1 MAPYMISYGGA
12 LSAPPGPGCEFQIP
26 VLVGLR
32 KVLKSGDFLQIHY
45 DTPVLIFPDV
55 TLNVANHVVDMVIT
69 GNTSGS
75 DPEVIEEVEDT
86 LEMLQISRNFE
97 LIENVNGVSK

>member
-1 MAPYMISYGGA
+1 M
-12 LSAPPGPGCEFQIP
+12 
-26 VLVGLR
+26 
-32 KVLKSGDFLQIHY
+32 
-45 DTPVLIFPDV
+45 